1 MNTDCGENSPF
12 TSSAEFET
20 AAEFPQTRLI
30 RGCGRQTIVSFVFI
44 NVPFSRQLTA
54 RTMEN
59 ICIIIHLLI
68 PTMPLALC
76 AMRCTLLIY
85 LLSFS
90 LARRICSLQS
100 VCATITHND
109 SIYNRF
115 VSIKPFFSF
124 GKERGLLSPPMAST
138 YRRSCEFMFFFCV
151 DWLAHPFSS
160 FCVFRL
166 IWEIWWSSLAFFLA
180 PSLWLS
186 LALSSSARIS
196 SRGRRYATVS
206 SSLCSRHN
214 VTLFIWVNRAGSELQ
229 RVVGRGVKWKH
240 V

>member
-1 MNTDCGENSPF
+1 
-12 TSSAEFET
+12 
-20 AAEFPQTRLI
+20 
-30 RGCGRQTIVSFVFI
+30 
-44 NVPFSRQLTA
+44 
-54 RTMEN
+54 MEN

-100 VCATITHND
+100 VCATIAHND
-109 SIYNRF
+109 SIYIVF
-115 VSIKPFFSF
+115 FSIKSHFSRSARNGDF
-124 GKERGLLSPPMAST
+124 CLLRWLPHTDGAASL
-138 YRRSCEFMFFFCV
+138 MFFFCV

-186 LALSSSARIS
+186 LALSSSAWIS

-229 RVVGRGVKWKH
+229 RVVGRGVKWKQ